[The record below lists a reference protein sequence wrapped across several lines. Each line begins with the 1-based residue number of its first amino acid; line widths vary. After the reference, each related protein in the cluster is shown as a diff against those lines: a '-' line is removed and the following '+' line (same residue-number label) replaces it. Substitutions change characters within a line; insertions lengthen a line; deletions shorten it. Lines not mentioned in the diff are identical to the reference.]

1 MGILTWDLSL
11 QSQAEFMFSCT
22 GTGAYKYFGSFPL
35 GPIAPG
41 HGCSRY
47 RLPAAARNLA
57 FLLPRLFMASLRDTR
72 EHRALLI
79 SVIAR

>member
-1 MGILTWDLSL
+1 MGILSWDLSF
-11 QSQAEFMFSCT
+11 QSQAEFIFSCT

-35 GPIAPG
+35 GPIVPG
-41 HGCSRY
+41 HGSSRY
-47 RLPAAARNLA
+47 RLPVAARNLA
-57 FLLPRLFMASLRDTR
+57 FLLPQLFMASLRDTR